1 MKLTESQL
9 KNIIIEE
16 IEALQLEGELL
27 EFDLSDLIK
36 KGAKK
41 LGGLFGTTPTGGT
54 SGGMSRGP
62 ATSSG
67 GGMSGAPETYQ
78 TPTVDAAGGPT
89 TYTDQ
94 DFEKARGED
103 STRAILK
110 KVGGMK
116 ALLKLPYRHPL
127 RRKYR
132 ELYRKARAKRKSAAK
147 PGAPARQKG
156 AAERGDM
163 ERAARGQGAVIA
175 TDKNK
180 DIVAQLKKVNAEEGR
195 AFRAINDPANKSIEG
210 ALRMKLKQIQAEK
223 KRLEAAANAANK

>member
-27 EFDLSDLIK
+27 EIDFSDLIK

-41 LGGLFGTTPTGGT
+41 LGDLFGKKTSGGT
-54 SGGMSRGP
+54 SGGMSGGV
-62 ATSSG
+62 SG
-67 GGMSGAPETYQ
+67 GMTPDPGYTTYQ

-94 DFEKARGED
+94 EFEKARGED

-116 ALLKLPYRHPL
+116 ALLKLPYKHPL

-132 ELYRKARAKRKSAAK
+132 KLYRKARAKRKSAAK
-147 PGAPARQKG
+147 PAAPARQKG
-156 AAERGDM
+156 AAERGA
-163 ERAARGQGAVIA
+163 EKRAARGQGAVIV

-195 AFRAINDPANKSIEG
+195 AFRAINDPANKNIEG